1 LQEPPLWLDI
11 EFVPKHNG
19 LMPLVRISLLEG
31 KQESYLQKVSDAVH
45 RAMVET
51 IAVPPQDRFQVITE
65 HAKSHF
71 IYDPDYLNIRRS
83 DDLVIIQITLNQGR
97 GTELKKVLYKR
108 IAELLHQAV
117 NLRKEDVLVNLV
129 EVAKENWS
137 FGNGEAQ
144 YAT

>member
-1 LQEPPLWLDI
+1 
-11 EFVPKHNG
+11 
-19 LMPLVRISLLEG
+19 MPLVRISLIQG
-31 KQESYLQKVSDAVH
+31 KPESYLQKTGDAVH

-51 IAVPPQDRFQVITE
+51 ISVPPQDRFQVITE

-71 IYDPDYLNIRRS
+71 IYDPGYLNIRRT
-83 DDLVIIQITLNQGR
+83 DDLIMIQITLNQGR
-97 GTELKKVLYKR
+97 TVEMKKALYKR
-108 IAELLHQAV
+108 IAELLHQEL

-129 EVAKENWS
+129 EVSKENWS